1 VRALLEKV
9 PVFTACVHQKTFS
22 VMRLQQL
29 DQKVEG
35 DLSRETP
42 WHGRAPLSTSDR
54 SSIDYIISLMALV
67 SSGSTLGSDN
77 KGRHAMGPL
86 VPYSFRKL
94 PRAGDEEEGSF
105 SWMSIMRITTSGLR
119 SPWAMR
125 NEGRVS
131 DADST
136 ESDKAADIGD
146 LELLDLPPGDDAGA
160 SPPLPPR
167 PR

>member
-1 VRALLEKV
+1 
-9 PVFTACVHQKTFS
+9 
-22 VMRLQQL
+22 
-29 DQKVEG
+29 
-35 DLSRETP
+35 
-42 WHGRAPLSTSDR
+42 
-54 SSIDYIISLMALV
+54 MAMV
-67 SSGSTLGSDN
+67 SSGRTLGSDN

-94 PRAGDEEEGSF
+94 PRAGDDEEGSF

-136 ESDKAADIGD
+136 ESDKAADMGD
-146 LELLDLPPGDDAGA
+146 LELLDLPAGDDAGA
-160 SPPLPPR
+160 SPPRPPR